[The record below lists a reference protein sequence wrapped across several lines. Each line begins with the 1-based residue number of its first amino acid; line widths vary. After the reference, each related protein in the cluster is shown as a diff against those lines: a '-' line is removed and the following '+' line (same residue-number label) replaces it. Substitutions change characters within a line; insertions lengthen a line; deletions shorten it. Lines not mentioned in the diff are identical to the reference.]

1 MNRLIAI
8 VGPTAVGKTKA
19 GIDLAKHLGS
29 DIISGDS
36 MLVYRDCNIG
46 TAKPTIAERQGV
58 QHHLV
63 DILDADQEYT
73 VVDFQQQASALIDT
87 MNKNGQIPIIVGGTG
102 LYLRALLEGYRFHTA
117 TINEQLRQELR
128 RLAVQHGSLHLHAM
142 LCDIS
147 PERAAAIH
155 PNDLKRIIRSLEIY
169 LSPKTPSLDEP
180 EYSTGNVIFDAL
192 VIGLRCNRSLLYD
205 KINQRVHLMIQAG
218 LLDEVRH
225 LVNRGCSIDHQAMQ
239 GIGYKE
245 VIEHIQGKVDLE
257 TAIENIKMATRR
269 FAKRQLTWFR
279 KMPYIH
285 WIDTDNFASHDKMMA
300 YIYSLMA
307 GKFLTR

>member
-1 MNRLIAI
+1 
-8 VGPTAVGKTKA
+8 
-19 GIDLAKHLGS
+19 
-29 DIISGDS
+29 
-36 MLVYRDCNIG
+36 MLVYRHCNIG

-63 DILDADQEYT
+63 DILDPDQEYT
-73 VVDFQQQASALIDT
+73 VVDFQQQAAALIDD
-87 MNKNGQIPIIVGGTG
+87 MNKVGQIPIIVGGTG
-102 LYLRALLEGYRFHTA
+102 LYLRALLEDYRFHTA
-117 TINEQLRQELR
+117 TINEQLRQELS
-128 RLAVQHGSLHLHAM
+128 RLAAQYGSVHLHAM
-142 LCDIS
+142 LSDIS

-155 PNDLKRIIRSLEIY
+155 PNDLKRIIRALEIHLY
-169 LSPKTPSLDEP
+169 SKTSTVDEP
-180 EYSTGNVIFDAL
+180 EYSTGKVIFDAL

-205 KINQRVHLMIQAG
+205 KINQRVHLMIEAG

-245 VIEHIQGKVDLE
+245 VIEHIQGKVDMD
-257 TAIENIKMATRR
+257 TAIANIKVATRR

-285 WIDTDNFASHDKMMA
+285 WVDTDSFASHDEMMA
-300 YIYSLMA
+300 YIYSLIA